1 MWRKGTQMQG
11 VSAMKGDGEEKS
23 GESSTYGKATKST
36 VKEVEESRGGKDSEL
51 SCQIAV

>member
-1 MWRKGTQMQG
+1 
-11 VSAMKGDGEEKS
+11 MKGDGEEKS

-36 VKEVEESRGGKDSEL
+36 VKEVEESREGRDSEL